1 MDGDA
6 IGDRSP
12 VDENVTLVGGMRRK
26 VLLAWQLSLPE
37 SSYRSPFR
45 ISPFNPR
52 GPSSTEH
59 RLVVRFS
66 VSASQSTSGI
76 INMRAE
82 FILHTEIENV
92 SLDLR

>member
-45 ISPFNPR
+45 ISPFTPR
-52 GPSSTEH
+52 GPSST
-59 RLVVRFS
+59 
-66 VSASQSTSGI
+66 ASSSCFLYQPLNSLLALLTS
-76 INMRAE
+76 RAQL
-82 FILHTEIENV
+82 ILHTGYSNQ
-92 SLDLR
+92 S